1 MSIRYDENIKVRAV
15 RLVREHR
22 DDYDSEWAA
31 IKAISGR
38 LGMNP
43 QTLRKWVRQ
52 AEVDAG
58 EAAGMSTEEKRELRE
73 LRRKCRELESTI
85 EILKSA
91 SFFARECAHPS
102 HGRIGC
108 PRYPETTRCSADR
121 SDPSGRRAPPLP
133 GARSCRPGPHPISRS
148 CLLRG
153 VVKGLLA
160 FTRPAFS
167 PARSSLGPGHPWME
181 QGQPWAHSPGSAP
194 RRPGACSARR
204 GGRRAS
210 STRPELPH
218 DRHRRTSYPAAHSLM
233 CDLLSHDRA
242 GHDPLPHT

>member
-1 MSIRYDENIKVRAV
+1 MSIRYDENTKVRAV

-43 QTLRKWVRQ
+43 QTLREWVRQ

-58 EAAGMSTEEKRELRE
+58 EAAGMSTEEKRALRE

-108 PRYPETTRCSADR
+108 LFTPRPRGAQPTG
-121 SDPSGRRAPPLP
+121 PIPPAV
-133 GARSCRPGPHPISRS
+133 ARPLFQGPGPIAPVHIPSPEAVYYEASSRVYS
-148 CLLRG
+148 R
-153 VVKGLLA
+153 
-160 FTRPAFS
+160 S
-167 PARSSLGPGHPWME
+167 PARPSPRPGHPWME